1 MRVQKIILTEEQ
13 LHKKSTLQCSKYIK
27 TDLILLFFWRIIPL
41 FGEHFSAQT
50 KPMHNQPFQN
60 IRSRKSIFKLYPF
73 LTLNLCVEGDA
84 TYS

>member
-13 LHKKSTLQCSKYIK
+13 LHKKVLCSAVSISKR
-27 TDLILLFFWRIIPL
+27 ILYSFFWRIIPL